1 MTANDA
7 LSLLGLALRAGKLEV
22 GEEPVEAACK
32 ARRVKAVLLASDAAA
47 NSVKKAERFA
57 ASGGAEIVT
66 LPAGKAELGFALG
79 RGSCAMAA
87 LTDGGLT
94 AAALKKLAAADPG
107 RYGPQAERLAAAA
120 EEEAKRRKDRQA
132 ARRRKERLAAKPWAA
147 PARKKSER
155 PVKK

>member
-22 GEEPVEAACK
+22 GEEPVETACK
-32 ARRVKAVLLASDAAA
+32 AHTVKVVLLASDAAE

-57 ASGGAEIVT
+57 AQSSAPTAV
-66 LPAGKAELGFALG
+66 LPADKAELGFALG
-79 RGSCAMAA
+79 RKACAMAA
-87 LTDGGLT
+87 LTDAGF
-94 AAALKKLAAADPG
+94 AATALKKLAAVDPE
-107 RYGPQAERLAAAA
+107 RYGPLAEALSAAA

-132 ARRRKERLAAKPWAA
+132 AQRRKERLAAKPWAA
-147 PARKKSER
+147 PAQKKSAR